1 MVDNPIII
9 CGPTAS
15 GKSFFTKL
23 LAKKL
28 NAVIVNADSCQIYE
42 SLPILTA
49 SPTAEDKID
58 SPHYLYNFV
67 KIEKKYSVAQYLED
81 FRLLYDEMKSKS
93 RIVIVGGT
101 GLYINAL
108 INGIAPIPEI
118 DLKIRKE
125 VEEKFSNMGNE
136 NFYQE
141 LMEIDPSSAGKLNP
155 GDSQRIK
162 RAFEVM
168 VATGKSIFEFH
179 KAKTKPIIKDAKVI
193 MLNPERKFLYNIC
206 DERLEQMLKNGAIDE
221 VKAILGKND
230 IENRA
235 IGVREIIN
243 YLQGKCSLQDVISGV
258 KQKTRN
264 YAKRQITW
272 FKHQIDN
279 KLVVNYSSAAE
290 AKQEFNDILSKL
302 F

>member
-1 MVDNPIII
+1 M
-9 CGPTAS
+9 
-15 GKSFFTKL
+15 
-23 LAKKL
+23 
-28 NAVIVNADSCQIYE
+28 
-42 SLPILTA
+42 
-49 SPTAEDKID
+49 
-58 SPHYLYNFV
+58 
-67 KIEKKYSVAQYLED
+67 
-81 FRLLYDEMKSKS
+81 
-93 RIVIVGGT
+93 
-101 GLYINAL
+101 